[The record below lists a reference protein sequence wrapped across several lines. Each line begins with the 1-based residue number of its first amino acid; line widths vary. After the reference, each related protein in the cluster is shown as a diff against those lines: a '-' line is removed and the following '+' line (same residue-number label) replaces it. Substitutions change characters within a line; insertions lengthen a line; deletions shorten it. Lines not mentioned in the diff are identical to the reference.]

1 METNKKKIKKT
12 AFPVLLVLAGL
23 VISIFFVYSFAEIAE
38 EIMGNEV
45 KYFDD
50 TIIGFFKAIESST
63 LDQVMIFITEL
74 GSVWFLATLSI
85 ITILTLWIKV
95 KDKWGILFFI
105 IGIGG
110 GGLLTKLLKYYYQRG
125 RPSINPEIDA
135 IGYSFPSGHSLG
147 SLIFYGFIAYFIIRS
162 EIKKSIKWVAVLL
175 TGVLV
180 LLIGMSRI
188 YLGAHFPS
196 DVIAGHL
203 AGAIWLIL
211 SILALEWVE
220 WQSAN
225 SIRPLKTI
233 REFFQHKF

>member
-1 METNKKKIKKT
+1 METNKEKMKKA
-12 AFPVLLVLAGL
+12 AFPVLLVLTGL
-23 VISIFFVYSFAEIAE
+23 VTSMFFVYLFAEIAE
-38 EIMGNEV
+38 EMLEQEL
-45 KYFDD
+45 KTFDD
-50 TIIGFFKAIESST
+50 AVIGFFRAIESST
-63 LDQVMIFITEL
+63 LNQAMIFITEL

-110 GGLLTKLLKYYYQRG
+110 GGLLTRLLKYYYGRG

-147 SLIFYGFIAYFIIRS
+147 SLIFYGFITYFIIRS
-162 EIKKSIKWVAVLL
+162 ELKKSIKWVAACLAGLL
-175 TGVLV
+175 VV
-180 LLIGMSRI
+180 LIGMSRI

-203 AGAIWLIL
+203 AGAIWMIL
-211 SILALEWVE
+211 SILALEWVQ
-220 WQSAN
+220 WQTAN